1 MQEARFKKFFS
12 MKPEDLKTL
21 REDIWD
27 KWTWDKNDPELKK
40 EIDEIDTFLKARQMV
55 GLDKAT

>member
-1 MQEARFKKFFS
+1 